1 MRGHDF
7 IDRVKKVAKERGIAF
22 RFDPTRGKGGH
33 GTVWL
38 GGRFMVLPDPRKE
51 LKKGTLAS
59 MCRQLGI
66 RLQNLR
72 DR

>member
-1 MRGHDF
+1 MRGNDF
-7 IDRVKKVAKERGIAF
+7 IDLVKDLAKRRGIAF
-22 RFDPTRGKGGH
+22 RFDPTRGKGSH

-38 GGRFMVLPDPRKE
+38 GARFTVLPNPRQE
-51 LKKGTLAS
+51 LKKGTLAG

-66 RLQNLR
+66 KLQDLE